1 MNTSSERNDPS
12 ITPITK
18 PKDHFS
24 IQNSALNKLP
34 SDLDRFRETQY
45 AVSGLKLFKVW
56 IFFGVYIGIVAIIL
70 IFFFYFLLGNSL
82 DQQRLYAVL
91 NSVSKIMKA
100 PPIADLYVTSK
111 ECPLDYNAMPLGE
124 WPGTDHGCY
133 YKKENTVVLGNCNQE
148 SQGIGVQ
155 STAAVPI
162 KTWNGY
168 KFCVKRYSS
177 MAIEYNEDCPY
188 GFKKCGIYLCV
199 PEKDKCPITFISW
212 VPGTPPVNN
221 SKTEV
226 VLVDYEN
233 HNYIT
238 VERIPTREPLVEFT
252 ISYDGMPCLDIN
264 SVPFP
269 GKVYPLL
276 KLKPGCH
283 YGQNFEAEMITS
295 KLEQYFLEEL
305 PTYNSSIQQL
315 ALIDNYALNNTVYLI
330 AQNRFK
336 IRPDKNCSNP
346 EQFFFLSRVTEKV
359 DEITRVRTLFVIT
372 VLFGVIIIIFLS
384 CDQRRVSFGLGSIDL
399 TMQKKNGLFIFIL
412 CNLLFL
418 ITVCCLFI
426 VNPKMDLIRSYRV
439 SLKAYLGNNCFM
451 NTFILEALNNFAN
464 GPPYQAELF
473 FNLMLLIAGLSMI
486 PILIIT
492 IEKCKGNSEENKFLI
507 DYPDHEE

>member
-1 MNTSSERNDPS
+1 MNPSDERNNIS
-12 ITPITK
+12 VTPRTK

-24 IQNSALNKLP
+24 LQNSAINKLP
-34 SDLDRFRETQY
+34 SDLDRFREMQY
-45 AVSGLKLFKVW
+45 SITGFKVFKIW
-56 IFFGVYIGIVAIIL
+56 VFFGIYIGIVAIL
-70 IFFFYFLLGNSL
+70 LTFFFYFLLGNSI

-91 NSVSKIMKA
+91 NSVSKVMKA
-100 PPIADLYVTSK
+100 PPIADLYVTTK
-111 ECPLDYNAMPLGE
+111 DCPLDYKLMPLGE

-133 YKKENTVVLGNCNQE
+133 YKKENIVVLGNCNQE

-155 STAAVPI
+155 STSPQQI

-177 MAIEYNEDCPY
+177 MAIEYNEACPY
-188 GFKKCGIYLCV
+188 GFKKCGVYLCV
-199 PEKDKCPITFISW
+199 PERDKCPITLISW
-212 VPGTPPVNN
+212 LSGSPPVNN
-221 SKTEV
+221 SKSEV

-238 VERIPTREPLVEFT
+238 VDRVMTREPLVEFT
-252 ISYDGMPCLDIN
+252 ISYNGMPCLDVN

-283 YGQNFEAEMITS
+283 YGQNFEAVIITS
-295 KLEQYFLEEL
+295 KLEQNFLEEL
-305 PTYNSSIQQL
+305 PTYNNSIQQL
-315 ALIDNYALNNTVYLI
+315 ALIDNYAINNTINLV

-359 DEITRVRTLFVIT
+359 DEITKIRTLFVIT

-399 TMQKKNGLFIFIL
+399 SMKKKNGLFIFIL
-412 CNLLFL
+412 CNLLSL
-418 ITVCCLFI
+418 LTACCLLI
-426 VNPKMDLIRSYRV
+426 VHPKMDLIRSYRI

-451 NTFILEALNNFAN
+451 NTFILEALNNFVD

-473 FNLMLLIAGLSMI
+473 YNLMFIIGGLSLI
-486 PILIIT
+486 PIII
-492 IEKCKGNSEENKFLI
+492 IIVEKCKQNSEEQKFLV
-507 DYPDHEE
+507 DYPDHDE